1 MAWQDDLQP
10 ASWRGAPFYVESASD
25 RAGRFTAPHSYPMR
39 EDNPVWVEDLGLAA
53 FPTRIVGF
61 LIGDDIADQRQE
73 MLAAVQQ
80 SGQGEL
86 VHPHLG
92 SLTGS
97 IIDGCEFTLR
107 RDRGRYIEIG
117 FLFLENAETAPYP
130 DAKKDTSKKV
140 DASAGNAQAA
150 AAGDWSRNT
159 KQGTSSLTTRSNLPS
174 VATDPRPVSVT
185 QGAGI

>member
-10 ASWRGAPFYVESASD
+10 ASWRGVPFYVESASD
-25 RAGRFTAPHSYPMR
+25 RAGRFTAQHIYPMR

-53 FPTRIVGF
+53 FPTRIAGF

-80 SGQGEL
+80 SGRGEL

-107 RDRGRYIEIG
+107 RDRGRCIEIG
-117 FLFLENAETAPYP
+117 FVFLENAETAPYP
-130 DAKKDTSKKV
+130 DAEDDTQSQV
-140 DASAGNAQAA
+140 TDASGNAQASA
-150 AAGDWSRNT
+150 AADWSVNT
-159 KQGTSSLTTRSNLPS
+159 QQGTTSALVTRNNSAVNSTGGS
-174 VATDPRPVSVT
+174 VGVA
-185 QGAGI
+185 